1 MKGGDPDPVSTSD
14 SRRESHRREESG
26 RVVAA
31 FGRRVLV
38 EDSAGIRHAC
48 MLAGRRLRPV
58 CGDRVTW
65 QRPLDDSDGLL
76 TSIEPRRTELARPSR
91 RGDREVLAANISQVV
106 IVAAPR
112 PPPDAFLVDR
122 YLVAAELMGAA
133 ACIAYNKTDLDPDN
147 GAMDLTEFESL
158 GYPVIRV
165 CARDNAGLD
174 SLRPQLEDQTSILV
188 GHSGVGKSSIINALL
203 PDAETR
209 TATLSEATGEGRH
222 TTTASVLHHLP
233 TGGELIDSPGVRDY
247 APPPVATRD
256 VGAGFREIA
265 NRQGQCRFSNCL
277 HLKEPGCAVKAAVET
292 GEISDRRY
300 ESYRRLI
307 RLMERLAPGP

>member
-1 MKGGDPDPVSTSD
+1 
-14 SRRESHRREESG
+14 
-26 RVVAA
+26 
-31 FGRRVLV
+31 
-38 EDSAGIRHAC
+38 

-58 CGDRVTW
+58 CGDRVSW
-65 QRPLDDSDGLL
+65 QRPLDNSDGLL

-106 IVAAPR
+106 IVSAPR
-112 PPPDAFLVDR
+112 PLPDAFLVDR

-133 ACIAYNKTDLDPDN
+133 ACIAYNKTDLDPNN
-147 GAMDLTEFESL
+147 GAMDLAEFESL

-165 CARDNAGLD
+165 CARDKAGLD
-174 SLRPQLEDQTSILV
+174 SLRPRLEGQTSILV

-209 TATLSEATGEGRH
+209 TAALSEATGEGRH

-247 APPPVATRD
+247 APPPVAPGD

-265 NRQGQCRFSNCL
+265 SRQGQCRFSDCL
-277 HLKEPGCAVKAAVET
+277 HLREPGCAVKAAVES

-300 ESYRRLI
+300 ESYRRLV
-307 RLMERLAPGP
+307 RLMEKLAPGP

>member
-1 MKGGDPDPVSTSD
+1 MSTTRNRHD
-14 SRRESHRREESG
+14 SHTRDESG

-38 EDSAGIRHAC
+38 EDSEGARHAC

-65 QRPLDDSDGLL
+65 QRPRDHSDGLV
-76 TSIEPRRTELARPSR
+76 TSIEPRRSELARPSR
-91 RGDREVLAANISQVV
+91 RGDREVLAANVTQVV
-106 IVAAPR
+106 VVSAPK
-112 PPPDAFLVDR
+112 PTPDAFLVDR

-133 ACIAYNKTDLDPDN
+133 ACIAYNKTDLDPDG
-147 GAMDLTEFESL
+147 GAIDLGEFESL
-158 GYPVIRV
+158 GYPVIRI
-165 CARDNAGLD
+165 CARNGTGLD
-174 SLRPQLEDQTSILV
+174 RLRPQLEGHTSILV

-203 PDAETR
+203 PDAGTR
-209 TATLSEATGEGRH
+209 TAALSDASGEGRH

-233 TGGELIDSPGVRDY
+233 TGGELVDSPGVRDY
-247 APPPVATRD
+247 APPPVSPGE

-265 NRQGQCRFSNCL
+265 SRDSQCRFSDCL
-277 HLKEPGCAVKAAVET
+277 HLREPGCAVKAAVEA

-300 ESYRRLI
+300 ESYRRLV
-307 RLMERLAPGP
+307 RLMEKLSPGP